1 MPGGDRT
8 GPAGL
13 GPMTGRGAGYCAGYP
28 VPGYMNPV
36 PGRGY
41 YGYGRGFGGRG
52 RGRGG
57 GRGWRNWYY
66 AAGQPGWAGYA
77 GGLPAWGGAAP
88 YYAPEITPEQETEA
102 LKKESEYLKQ
112 DLKDIE
118 DRIKSLEKQKKGQ

>member
-8 GPAGL
+8 GPAGM
-13 GPMTGRGAGYCAGYP
+13 GPMTGRAAGYCAGYS
-28 VPGYMNPV
+28 VPGYMNPI

-41 YGYGRGFGGRG
+41 YGYGRGF

-66 AAGQPGWAGYA
+66 ATGQPGWLRATS
-77 GGLPAWGGAAP
+77 GLPAWGGASS
-88 YYAPEITPEQETEA
+88 YYPPDEITPQQETEA

-112 DLKDIE
+112 DLKEIE
-118 DRIKSLEKQKKGQ
+118 ERIKELEKEKNESK